1 MNNTIVCLNKFKMSN
16 LLDLNKMKE
25 NLEELTQD
33 LSKEGAKALDQA
45 KDAVGDAT
53 NAVKD
58 AAKSATSAAKAATS
72 AKKL

>member
-1 MNNTIVCLNKFKMSN
+1 MWLKKFWINNRFNS
-16 LLDLNKMKE
+16 NKMKE